1 MAVAPEAN
9 FHTSMHCDSKLNI
22 GFIGLGALGEGL
34 CNSLVKAGYSVTVND
49 LHKDL
54 ATRLLAAGARWSDDI
69 AGACREADVLIT
81 ALPSPAVS
89 RQVVEGPGGVF
100 DSLPRGG
107 IWVEMSTTDLEDLQR
122 LQGVAAQRGISV
134 LECPVTGGVHLA
146 NSGEITV
153 LVGGDEAVYKRVEP
167 LLQTIGGQII
177 FLGKLGSASVVK
189 VVTNMLAFIHLV
201 AAAEAMMV
209 PAKYGVDLDAAY
221 RAIRASSGNSF
232 VHETESQLILSGSYN
247 VKFTMDLACKDL
259 GLVNS
264 IAQKLGVPLE
274 LGSMTQQIF
283 TRARGLFGGNAQS
296 PEVARMIEQ
305 ACALEL
311 RAPGYPSELLAEMGA
326 PRPSGTQPKA

>member
-1 MAVAPEAN
+1 MTTN
-9 FHTSMHCDSKLNI
+9 TSLKI
-22 GFIGLGALGEGL
+22 GFIGLGALGQGL
-34 CNSLVKAGYSVTVND
+34 CSSLVRAGFTVTVTD
-49 LHKDL
+49 LNKDL
-54 ATRLLAAGARWSDDI
+54 GTALIAQGAHWANDVAGVCRASD
-69 AGACREADVLIT
+69 VVVT

-100 DSLPRGG
+100 ESLHFGG
-107 IWVEMSTTDLEDLQR
+107 IWIEMSTTDFEDLQR
-122 LQGVAAQRGISV
+122 LQAAATARGISV

-153 LVGGDEAVYKRVEP
+153 LVGGEQSVYQRVEP
-167 LLQTIGGQII
+167 LLQTMGGQII
-177 FLGKLGSASVVK
+177 YMGKLGNASVVK

-209 PAKYGVDLDAAY
+209 PAKYGVDPDATY

-232 VHETESQLILSGSYN
+232 VHETESRLILSGSYN
-247 VKFTMDLACKDL
+247 VKFSMDLACKDL
-259 GLVNS
+259 GLVNN
-264 IAQKLGVPLE
+264 IAGKLGVPLE

-305 ACALEL
+305 ACHLEL
-311 RAPGYPSELLAEMGA
+311 RAPGYPVELLAEDGA
-326 PRPSGTQPKA
+326 LRPSGTQPKQH

>member
-1 MAVAPEAN
+1 MTN
-9 FHTSMHCDSKLNI
+9 MQQLRI

-34 CNSLVKAGYSVTVND
+34 CNSLVKAGFPVTVTD
-49 LHKDL
+49 LNKDL
-54 ATRLLAAGARWSDDI
+54 ANRLLQAGAQWSDDI
-69 AGACREADVLIT
+69 AGVCRGADVVIT
-81 ALPSPAVS
+81 ALPSPAIS

-107 IWVEMSTTDLEDLQR
+107 IWVEMSTTDMEDLQR
-122 LQGVAAQRGISV
+122 LEAAATQRGIHV

-153 LVGGDEAVYKRVEP
+153 LVGGDQAIFKRVEP
-167 LLQTIGGQII
+167 LLTTMGGQII
-177 FLGKLGSASVVK
+177 YLGKLGSASVVK

-259 GLVNS
+259 GLVNN

-283 TRARGLFGGNAQS
+283 TRARGLFGGGAQS

-305 ACALEL
+305 ACGLDL
-311 RAPGYPSELLAEMGA
+311 RAPGYPAELLAEDGA
-326 PRPSGTQPKA
+326 PRPSGTKAKA

>member
-1 MAVAPEAN
+1 MSTN
-9 FHTSMHCDSKLNI
+9 TSLKI
-22 GFIGLGALGEGL
+22 GYIGLGALGQGL
-34 CNSLVKAGYSVTVND
+34 CSSLVRAGFTVTVTD
-49 LHKDL
+49 LNKDL
-54 ATRLLAAGARWSDDI
+54 GTALVAQGAHWADDVAGVCRASD
-69 AGACREADVLIT
+69 VVIT

-100 DSLPRGG
+100 ESLHSGG
-107 IWVEMSTTDLEDLQR
+107 IWIEMSTTDFEDLQR
-122 LQGVAAQRGISV
+122 LQAAATARGISV

-153 LVGGDEAVYKRVEP
+153 LVGGDQAVYERVEP
-167 LLQTIGGQII
+167 LLQTMGGQII
-177 FLGKLGSASVVK
+177 YMGKLGNASVVK

-209 PAKYGVDLDAAY
+209 PAKYGVDPDATY

-232 VHETESQLILSGSYN
+232 VHETESKLILSGSYN

-259 GLVNS
+259 GLVNN
-264 IAQKLGVPLE
+264 IAEKLGVPLE

-305 ACALEL
+305 ACGLEL
-311 RAPGYPSELLAEMGA
+311 RAPGYPMELLAEDGA
-326 PRPSGTQPKA
+326 PRPSGTQPKQL